1 MKTGD
6 VALAED
12 HIHRYFDFN
21 GSDPLESLDTFANKA
36 INGGASAS
44 ASAADTTA
52 SISRIVSSM
61 LALQAPFPR
70 AELYA
75 SALSASRQLHPQGS
89 PHASSTN
96 TSTYIHRHQHA
107 MITLATM
114 WTLSGNYSMALSAV
128 EEAMNTAHQREDH
141 HSVTK
146 ALLLMFHIFKGGHA
160 EELLAGAEDILV
172 RCLKRCKALQM
183 HRQISE
189 IALLLAE
196 CRSRGPLK
204 LSYRLSS
211 EQVSGQ
217 ALWSTADIFNH
228 ISAALLG
235 NTLIT
240 CQVVSQ
246 GAATGTEEDAA
257 DEPSHKPTAIPLRNE
272 AALLVDPVM
281 KISPDLVSFSCKGTL
296 LAASVWERLGMNH
309 MADFSYRRYLRQFGL
324 CSASED
330 ILQIFC
336 KMIFVKLDILCCS
349 WRWRSSSSTI
359 RENLLSSVKE
369 VRQLLAKIHSIF
381 PDKESYSVKIQES
394 LSVCRHYS
402 LALEAMMKGDWQRST
417 RLASQLVQMTGR
429 GAADA

>member
-1 MKTGD
+1 MQIVSNLSIMNFLADSILASQSDDHLFQSVAELEKKFKTYFADETDGSQVFKDIYEELTSINSVENLHSLIDPAKDLLEVDANLSQNEVTGPFRFCGDSFLGMFVRTISVKWELLDFEETCEVLDRLNNFMIQNHTQSKLKITVNSSTLPYVVGRQDLSCIDWQPKRQSSLCREQQEKQLGDLHLKIQLAMKTGD

-211 EQVSGQ
+211 E
-217 ALWSTADIFNH
+217 
-228 ISAALLG
+228 
-235 NTLIT
+235 
-240 CQVVSQ
+240 
-246 GAATGTEEDAA
+246 
-257 DEPSHKPTAIPLRNE
+257 R
-272 AALLVDPVM
+272 
-281 KISPDLVSFSCKGTL
+281 
-296 LAASVWERLGMNH
+296 
-309 MADFSYRRYLRQFGL
+309 
-324 CSASED
+324 
-330 ILQIFC
+330 
-336 KMIFVKLDILCCS
+336 
-349 WRWRSSSSTI
+349 
-359 RENLLSSVKE
+359 
-369 VRQLLAKIHSIF
+369 
-381 PDKESYSVKIQES
+381 
-394 LSVCRHYS
+394 
-402 LALEAMMKGDWQRST
+402 
-417 RLASQLVQMTGR
+417 
-429 GAADA
+429 